1 MNQETLLKELVKI
14 IENELDKKIQYNRIK
29 DFYGLN
35 LSTDLLSTY
44 DSIFKEINFVL
55 KDSLISI
62 PLLL

>member
-44 DSIFKEINFVL
+44 DSIFKEINSVL
-55 KDSLISI
+55 KDSLAFIS
-62 PLLL
+62 LSL